1 MATRVLAGD
10 IGGTKTALAV
20 YRFEALMRETPV
32 QVILDPKASLLGAA
46 EVALDLALD
55 TAPKRV
61 PI

>member
-1 MATRVLAGD
+1 
-10 IGGTKTALAV
+10 
-20 YRFEALMRETPV
+20 MRETPV

-61 PI
+61 SR

>member
-1 MATRVLAGD
+1 L
-10 IGGTKTALAV
+10 
-20 YRFEALMRETPV
+20 RETPV

-61 PI
+61 SR